1 MSLNSSPDLPERAG
15 PQGEEAQGQQAR
27 KGWAGGWQWW
37 CGHPGSGS
45 WGRVYSKES
54 MRKCTRSNWCTEP
67 SGPGHSR
74 HWVSD
79 PRVTGPPQGLCRGL
93 GLPPARS
100 SKPHPVLCCH
110 GSSAGLGQ
118 QHSHAS
124 RCQKVI
130 AKASHTHSVTQ
141 PHTVTHALQLLC
153 GLSSLLLDD
162 YWLHCF
168 LPDTAYT
175 AHPHA
180 LHTHADTNTHK
191 HINKHTCVHTHS

>member
-141 PHTVTHALQLLC
+141 PHTKSHMLYNYSVDLAAFSWMTTGYIASFQI
-153 GLSSLLLDD
+153 
-162 YWLHCF
+162 LH
-168 LPDTAYT
+168 T
-175 AHPHA
+175 
-180 LHTHADTNTHK
+180 LHTHMHCIHTQTQIHTNT
-191 HINKHTCVHTHS
+191 